1 MSPAS
6 ASRPQQ
12 PTDHRAA
19 SDAGAAAPGGGSPAP
34 DPARLLQAEREA
46 LVASFREAGPD
57 APTLCAG
64 WTTRD
69 LAAHLVVREARPDV
83 LPGIGLT
90 GTPAERHT
98 EKVQSEYARK
108 DWGTLLAQFSR
119 GPAPWM
125 PFALP
130 VVGPAI
136 NLAEYVVHHEDVR
149 RAVPGWTVRRDEA
162 LQQAVWRTLVRAGRL
177 THRKSPVGVVL
188 VAPGIGRTA
197 AKRPPEGRGTVV
209 LTGEPVELLLFSFGR
224 ESVARVELSGDPAD
238 VEALRSHRRAL

>member
-12 PTDHRAA
+12 PTDHREPTPTRTETRPG
-19 SDAGAAAPGGGSPAP
+19 SDSGG
-34 DPARLLQAEREA
+34 PARLLQAEREA
-46 LVASFREAGPD
+46 LVASFRAAGPD
-57 APTLCAG
+57 APTLCEG

-69 LAAHLVVREARPDV
+69 LAAHMVARESRPDV
-83 LPGIGLT
+83 LPGIGLP
-90 GTPAERHT
+90 GTPAEGHT
-98 EKVQSEYARK
+98 EKVQGQYAGK
-108 DWGTLLAQFSR
+108 DWGTLLARFSR

-130 VVGPAI
+130 VVGPAV
-136 NLAEYVVHHEDVR
+136 NLGEYVVHHEDVR
-149 RAVPGWTVRRDEA
+149 RAVPGWTVRRDDE
-162 LQQAVWRTLVRAGRL
+162 LQHAVWRMLTRAGGL

-224 ESVARVELSGDPAD
+224 ESVAQVELSGDPAD
-238 VEALRSHRRAL
+238 VDALRSHRRAM